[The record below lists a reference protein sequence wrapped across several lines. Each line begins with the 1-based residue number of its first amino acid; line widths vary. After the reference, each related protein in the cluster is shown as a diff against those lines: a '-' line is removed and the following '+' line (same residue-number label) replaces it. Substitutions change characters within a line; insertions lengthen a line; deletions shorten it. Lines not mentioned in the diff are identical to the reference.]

1 MMILSSDRIDLVLQS
16 IEATLAKVEAF
27 SPEVR
32 AQVSPVWLAMVT
44 SVSEPSPWIH
54 WFSIVDRA
62 SQQELGQCGFKGP
75 PDSEGMVELA
85 YGIENDFQGRGY
97 ATEAAQ
103 SLVTYAINQEEIR
116 LVRAHTLPDNIPSQ
130 RVLTKCGFH
139 LVGEVQDPEDGL
151 LLRWELP
158 THQHG

>member
-1 MMILSSDRIDLVLQS
+1 MLTISADRVDLVLQS
-16 IEATLAKVEAF
+16 IEATLAKVAAF

-32 AQVSPVWLAMVT
+32 AQISPVWLAMVT

-54 WFSIVDRA
+54 WFSIVDRS
-62 SQQELGQCGFKGP
+62 SQQELGSCGFKGP
-75 PDSEGMVELA
+75 PDADGMVELA

-103 SLVTYAINQEEIR
+103 SLVSYALDQAEIR
-116 LVRAHTLPDNIPSQ
+116 LVRAHTLPDNIASQ
-130 RVLTKCGFH
+130 RVLAKCGFH

-151 LLRWELP
+151 VLRWERRRN
-158 THQHG
+158 